1 MFLANR
7 GVTTT
12 SHSSDDLFGA
22 LAARA
27 RATSDGRLAVA
38 VIGGLAA
45 TLGMS
50 VWRPFGWLVV
60 GSVGLCAAA
69 FGAWGIADR
78 ELAERRTG
86 KGRSVALLR
95 VVRVASVIVGS
106 CAAIAAVLVMLGGA
120 LGTWIS

>member
-1 MFLANR
+1 M
-7 GVTTT
+7 TTT

-27 RATSDGRLAVA
+27 RATSDGALAVA

-45 TLGMS
+45 TLA
-50 VWRPFGWLVV
+50 VAIWHPFAWRVLGSFGI
-60 GSVGLCAAA
+60 CATA

-78 ELAERRTG
+78 ELGERSTTSG
-86 KGRSVALLR
+86 
-95 VVRVASVIVGS
+95 ASVVVLRFVRAGSVVVGS
-106 CAAIAAVLVMLGGA
+106 CAALLAVLVMLGGA

>member
-1 MFLANR
+1 MA
-7 GVTTT
+7 

-27 RATSDGRLAVA
+27 RATSDGRLAFA

-45 TLGMS
+45 TLGMA
-50 VWRPFGWLVV
+50 VWRPFGWLVI
-60 GSVGLCAAA
+60 GGVGLCVAA

-78 ELAERRTG
+78 ELAERSA
-86 KGRSVALLR
+86 RSAPSVVVLHL
-95 VVRVASVIVGS
+95 VRVGSVVVGS
-106 CAAIAAVLVMLGGA
+106 CAAILAVLVVLGGA